1 MATVTTLNQQGQIWA
16 GRINSCAEFDVRGME
31 RMTVQLYQ
39 TDGWPSSLVIT
50 AEARI
55 GTAPWSAFN
64 PSVSGYTAL
73 GIQTELTVRGLDRV
87 RLRVSTISS
96 SDREIFV
103 AANGVKGLYE

>member
-1 MATVTTLNQQGQIWA
+1 MAIVTALAQLGNVWA
-16 GRINSCAEFDVRGME
+16 GRANSYAEFDVRGQE
-31 RMTVQLYQ
+31 RMLVQLYGP
-39 TDGWPSSLVIT
+39 DGWPSSLVVT

-55 GTAPWSAFN
+55 GTAPWAAFS
-64 PSVSGYTAL
+64 PAVSGYTAM
-73 GIQTELTVRGLDRV
+73 GIQAELTVRGLDRV